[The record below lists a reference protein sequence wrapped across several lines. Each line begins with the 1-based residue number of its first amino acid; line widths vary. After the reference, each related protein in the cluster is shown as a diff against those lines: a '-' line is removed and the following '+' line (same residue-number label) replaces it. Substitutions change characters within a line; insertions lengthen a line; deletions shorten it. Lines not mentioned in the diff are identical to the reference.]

1 MPPIIN
7 PLPFVFIVA
16 TAFGVV
22 MHDTQV
28 DHAASVA
35 IVTPANF
42 SDFAVADAASKSN
55 EHVHVER
62 VAVSNQG
69 SATHHENVPKT
80 QPRDDHNR
88 YVQVKKHVMSGGDNG
103 LWPSV

>member
-1 MPPIIN
+1 MPPIVN

-16 TAFGVV
+16 TAFGVL

-28 DHAASVA
+28 DQATSLAVVA
-35 IVTPANF
+35 PANF

-62 VAVSNQG
+62 VSISSQG
-69 SATHHENVPKT
+69 SSAHVNTPKT
-80 QPRDDHNR
+80 QPRDDDHR
-88 YVQVKKHVMSGGDNG
+88 YIQVKKHGIAGGDSTG
-103 LWPSV
+103 LWPST

>member
-1 MPPIIN
+1 MPPLVN
-7 PLPFVFIVA
+7 PLPFVFIIA
-16 TAFGVV
+16 TTFGVM

-28 DHAASVA
+28 DHATSVA

-62 VAVSNQG
+62 VAITNQG

-80 QPRDDHNR
+80 QPRDNHNR
-88 YVQVKKHVMSGGDNG
+88 YVQVKKHAATGGNG
-103 LWPSV
+103 LWPSA

>member
-1 MPPIIN
+1 MPALVN
-7 PLPFVFIVA
+7 PFPFVFIFA

-28 DHAASVA
+28 DKATSVA
-35 IVTPANF
+35 IMTPASFTNVALAN
-42 SDFAVADAASKSN
+42 AVAKSN

-62 VAVSNQG
+62 MSVSSQG
-69 SATHHENVPKT
+69 SATHPEKVAKT
-80 QPRDDHNR
+80 QPRNDHTR
-88 YVQVKKHVMSGGDNG
+88 YIQVKKHAHDGGDNG